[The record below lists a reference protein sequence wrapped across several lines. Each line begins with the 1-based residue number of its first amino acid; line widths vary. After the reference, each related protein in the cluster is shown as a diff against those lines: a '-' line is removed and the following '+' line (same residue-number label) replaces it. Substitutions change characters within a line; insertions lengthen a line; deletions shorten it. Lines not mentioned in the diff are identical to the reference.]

1 MIYCAELPL
10 RILSPCYYLSIEAM
24 NIISSFAEEDDLIVM
39 DWEEHIAETSNS
51 EIFCDLIGKARYIIL
66 N

>member
-24 NIISSFAEEDDLIVM
+24 NIISSFAEEDDL
-39 DWEEHIAETSNS
+39 
-51 EIFCDLIGKARYIIL
+51 L
-66 N
+66 